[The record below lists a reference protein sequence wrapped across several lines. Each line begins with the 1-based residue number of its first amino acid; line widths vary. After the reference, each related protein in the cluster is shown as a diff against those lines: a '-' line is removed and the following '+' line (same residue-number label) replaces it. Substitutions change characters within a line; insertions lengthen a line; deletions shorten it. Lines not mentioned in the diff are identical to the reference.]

1 VLIVGGTG
9 GKAERNKQPGHPTLA
24 GGMPRLKIARC
35 FQVVLFTFLAS
46 GPRSLSS
53 TSKITMSPSDSVL
66 NPVMSMAEKW
76 TKMSRPSF
84 SLMKPY
90 PFLSL
95 NHFTVPFAKT
105 LTSSSSQ
112 KFPSKMSLCRCRR
125 YSGAWKIAAQKM
137 SDQGLHWPNYH
148 PEKHLAN
155 EILIVKRKPT
165 ADIV

>member
-1 VLIVGGTG
+1 MDATQKKQGTINNRG
-9 GKAERNKQPGHPTLA
+9 TPPFLA
-24 GGMPRLKIARC
+24 GCPGWESMRFC
-35 FQVVLFTFLAS
+35 QVALFTFLAS

-53 TSKITMSPSDSVL
+53 TSKMTMSPSDRVL

-76 TKMSRPSF
+76 TKTSRPSF

-105 LTSSSSQ
+105 LTSSSQ
-112 KFPSKMSLCRCRR
+112 KFPSKTFLCLCRR
-125 YSGAWKIAAQKM
+125 YSGTWKIAAQKM

-148 PEKHLAN
+148 PKKSLAN
-155 EILIVKRKPT
+155 EILIVK
-165 ADIV
+165 